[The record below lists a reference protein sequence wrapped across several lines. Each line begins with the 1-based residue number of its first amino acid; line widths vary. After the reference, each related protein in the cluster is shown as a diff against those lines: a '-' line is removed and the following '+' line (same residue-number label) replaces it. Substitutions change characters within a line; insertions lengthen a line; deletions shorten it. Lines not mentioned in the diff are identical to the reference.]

1 MNDIIDKM
9 LSNTYQ
15 ANEELKML
23 IYSAHDDSIS
33 NGILFLQPINYN
45 IVDIPYGSQFAYELH
60 YEQECIDKAAGD
72 KAKGR

>member
-1 MNDIIDKM
+1 
-9 LSNTYQ
+9 
-15 ANEELKML
+15 ML

-60 YEQECIDKAAGD
+60 YE
-72 KAKGR
+72 